1 MMRALRAWVLE
12 DEDVSAFWTVRS
24 RERSDATIVPASE
37 DVSSTHVLLAFNVDC
52 FRHSMCPSIVGP
64 KRSRPAGSRASTFN
78 AETKVRHFQK
88 SAVVVGGETI
98 ASAKH
103 ERAATEGGAPHGSAR
118 NLALTNLGSYAKPR
132 RTYLFSDTNALAALA
147 YMRSYFCIPRHLTF
161 THNS

>member
-1 MMRALRAWVLE
+1 MRALRAWVLE

-24 RERSDATIVPASE
+24 RGRSDATIVPAA
-37 DVSSTHVLLAFNVDC
+37 DDISSARVLLTFNDDC

-64 KRSRPAGSRASTFN
+64 KRYRPAGSRANTSD

-98 ASAKH
+98 VSAKH

-118 NLALTNLGSYAKPR
+118 NLALTNSDSYAKPR
-132 RTYLFSDTNALAALA
+132 RTYLFSDTNALAAPA
-147 YMRSYFCIPRHLTF
+147 STRS
-161 THNS
+161 